1 VAKGGFMNITIKFH
15 GPEDHQKFAVKY
27 GTKPYDNSYHVAIR
41 MIEFVL
47 SPEGKS
53 VRDMCA
59 YSSGGFSITATI
71 PEVDRYDTGEYVRVD
86 SRILERHFFEIPE
99 KERREYGH
107 GTMFD
112 RVIKE
117 GESNG
122 SDILVTH
129 RLENGD
135 LIVTRHSDM
144 IWVPKSALDSK
155 DRTFKIVRPTFD
167 PCGFN
172 GRDDPD
178 GDGFHCPW

>member
-1 VAKGGFMNITIKFH
+1 MNITIKFH
-15 GPEDHQKFAVKY
+15 GPEAHQKFVVQY

-41 MIEFVL
+41 MMEFVL

-53 VRDMCA
+53 VRDMCT
-59 YSSGGFSITATI
+59 YSDGGFSISATI
-71 PEVDRYDTGEYVRVD
+71 PEIDRYDTCTYVRVD
-86 SRILERHFFEIPE
+86 SRILEKHFFEIPE

-107 GTMFD
+107 GTIFD

-122 SDILVTH
+122 GDILVTH
-129 RLENGD
+129 LLGNGD

-155 DRTFKIVRPTFD
+155 DRTVKTVRPAFD

>member
-1 VAKGGFMNITIKFH
+1 MNIPIKFH
-15 GPEDHQKFAVKY
+15 GPEDQKFVVQY

-47 SPEGKS
+47 SPEGKF
-53 VRDMCA
+53 VRDMCT
-59 YSSGGFSITATI
+59 YSDGGFSITATI
-71 PEVDRYDTGEYVRVD
+71 PEIDRYDTGKYVYVD
-86 SRILERHFFEIPE
+86 SRILKKHFFEISE
-99 KERREYGH
+99 RERREYGH

-129 RLENGD
+129 LLENGD

-155 DRTFKIVRPTFD
+155 DRTFKTVRPAFD
-167 PCGFN
+167 EFN